1 MPSIKRLVRAVV
13 VVCLFGLVGP
23 PVGGLVAWTMMGARS
38 LRSPLPFIT
47 GAYAEG
53 AVLALLT
60 GALCCIAALTLK
72 TRSWLVPIGTAGLA
86 TAAWLVV
93 SAALDPGRPVL
104 LQALARGVP
113 IFVPPAT
120 VAAVVC
126 WALGRRVLRGL

>member
-1 MPSIKRLVRAVV
+1 MKRLVRAVA

-60 GALCCIAALTLK
+60 GALCCIAAMTLK
-72 TRSWLVPIGTAGLA
+72 TRSWLVPIVTALLA
-86 TAAWLVV
+86 TAAWLTITT
-93 SAALDPGRPVL
+93 ALDPGRPDIV
-104 LQALARGVP
+104 QAAARAAP
-113 IFVPPAT
+113 IFMPPAV
-120 VAAVVC
+120 VAALVC
-126 WALGRRVLRGL
+126 WALSRRVLRG